1 MFFKMVR
8 LSLLG
13 VIFLQGV
20 GCVAFYGNRD
30 TYMGGGKGAK
40 VNGAMVS
47 MQVRPEGT
55 KRGSYEVNAMVVA
68 VGVANLDGPF
78 RWRIEAVG
86 KEGVHEALYVQGLR
100 TVTAVT
106 KKDERYPQRWLG
118 ERIDFVR
125 KSSDKAGEV
134 RAVFDI
140 PGLLQV
146 KPEEDGALTV
156 YADVIVVAKGRRER
170 GVVKFSLS
178 PTDKSEKEVI
188 FLPAEIVSSIGKP
201 MSEWEDKGW
210 DE

>member
-1 MFFKMVR
+1 MVVGVR
-8 LSLLG
+8 L
-13 VIFLQGV
+13 
-20 GCVAFYGNRD
+20 
-30 TYMGGGKGAK
+30 
-40 VNGAMVS
+40 
-47 MQVRPEGT
+47 
-55 KRGSYEVNAMVVA
+55 
-68 VGVANLDGPF
+68 ANMDGPF

-86 KEGVHEALYVQGLR
+86 EEGVHEAMYVQNLR

-118 ERIDFVR
+118 QRIDFVR

-134 RAVFDI
+134 RAVFEI

-170 GVVKFSLS
+170 GVVKFGLS